1 VDNPRSDKTFSYA
14 FDNGIPL
21 ILIIGEEEIEKGIYK
36 IRSLNENKEYE
47 VSKDDLLSKVQ
58 ELVQANPVLLAK
70 EKEEEAKN

>member
-1 VDNPRSDKTFSYA
+1 MDNPRSDKTFSYA